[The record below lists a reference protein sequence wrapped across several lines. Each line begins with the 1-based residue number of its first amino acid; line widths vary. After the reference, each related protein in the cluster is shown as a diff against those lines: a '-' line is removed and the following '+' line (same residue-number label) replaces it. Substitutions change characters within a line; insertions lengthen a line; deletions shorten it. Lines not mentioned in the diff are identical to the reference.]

1 MAKIVLGIGCAH
13 TPQLHTPA
21 DKWDIR
27 GKRDT
32 EDGVPLWYKGERLK
46 YAELARIRAEQN
58 LAEQTGMETREERLT
73 KSYQAIDQLSEIF
86 AAAKPDVTVIFGND
100 QAEMFLDDIKPAFT
114 IMGCPNFENL
124 PRTDAQVE
132 RLPPG
137 IHLADVGHLPDSG
150 TAVFPGHPELAEY
163 LAEAS
168 MDAGFDIAYSKQQH
182 RADPER
188 SHLSGMPHAYGFIYK
203 QIFRKNVTPH
213 VPIDTN
219 TFFPPN
225 QPRVARCY
233 ALGKT
238 IGKAIRAWDENLRVA
253 LIATGGLSHFVVDEN
268 FDRDIMQAMESCDFK
283 YLLSFREG
291 YYQAGSSEIKSW
303 VAMGGALQGS
313 HLQGKIIDYHALYR
327 TPGGT
332 GSSAAFMYWQ

>member
-46 YAELARIRAEQN
+46 YAQLAEIRAEQN

-73 KSYQAIDQLSEIF
+73 KSYAAIDQLSEVF
-86 AAAKPDVTVIFGND
+86 AEAKPDVTIIFGND

-114 IMGCPNFENL
+114 IMGCWQFENL

-150 TAVFPGHPELAEY
+150 TAEFPGHPELAAY
-163 LAEAS
+163 LAESA

-182 RADPER
+182 RADPEHA
-188 SHLSGMPHAYGFIYK
+188 HLSGMPHAYGFIYK
-203 QIFRKNVTPH
+203 QILCEVNKM
-213 VPIDTN
+213 
-219 TFFPPN
+219 FFQIISN
-225 QPRVARCY
+225 
-233 ALGKT
+233 
-238 IGKAIRAWDENLRVA
+238 D
-253 LIATGGLSHFVVDEN
+253 
-268 FDRDIMQAMESCDFK
+268 
-283 YLLSFREG
+283 
-291 YYQAGSSEIKSW
+291 YYHTQ
-303 VAMGGALQGS
+303 
-313 HLQGKIIDYHALYR
+313 R
-327 TPGGT
+327 
-332 GSSAAFMYWQ
+332 